1 MGVYLIYQAFPLNS
15 NLTAYFSRAI
25 LKKTESDLMKEI
37 EENYLGKND
46 DIGGEDPSAE
56 ISSATPSLNF
66 HSFSGLFL
74 ITGIATLITLLVSET
89 VIWEKPILIA
99 KAYSQRYLFTTPP
112 SAKTSVHPTH
122 DSIHRIEV
130 L

>member
-1 MGVYLIYQAFPLNS
+1 MASIGVRAYAKLHCKLDFYIDLGSAFPLNS

-99 KAYSQRYLFTTPP
+99 KAYSQRLDYVWLRKQ
-112 SAKTSVHPTH
+112 A
-122 DSIHRIEV
+122 
-130 L
+130 